1 MAAFGGALAL
11 SLFDGRSGNE
21 LGFVVV
27 ENERDALLVEIED
40 PCNSRPRCALSLRLD
55 ARWLG
60 DDAVRISP
68 DFEVAAEHGAVR
80 LTSF

>member
-1 MAAFGGALAL
+1 MASATRRARVFEVGARGDEERIAFRAAEAL
-11 SLFDGRSGNE
+11 
-21 LGFVVV
+21 
-27 ENERDALLVEIED
+27 RDPDLRGVLVFSK
-40 PCNSRPRCALSLRLD
+40 PLSLRLD